1 MRIQCK
7 LNRAVLQL
15 VRGGD
20 EGEEMCEEELV
31 DYDEDPAVAEKI
43 EMAELEKKIESRA
56 QTLIEK
62 AAINIPVEIQ

>member
-1 MRIQCK
+1 
-7 LNRAVLQL
+7 

>member
-1 MRIQCK
+1 
-7 LNRAVLQL
+7 
-15 VRGGD
+15 
-20 EGEEMCEEELV
+20 MCEEELV